1 MNLNPLIQKNLLE
14 HKEIFNQLSKLYK
27 NNNLPNKILL
37 SGEKGIGKSTLAYH
51 LINSILSENEEQPYD
66 FENNKINYQN
76 KSYKLLQNKS
86 NPNFYL
92 IDVSEDKKN
101 IDINQIRILIL
112 NLNKTSFNQ
121 KKRFVLIDNIELLN
135 VNSIN
140 ALLKILEEPNENIN
154 FILINNNKKVLP
166 TLKSRCLNFKVLLT
180 KDQSI
185 KVINQ
190 LLKDDIS
197 NVVNNELFDN
207 YVTPGK
213 LLKIIKLSKEY
224 DIDLINF
231 DLKTILKTIIR
242 DKIYKKDKS
251 LIEIVY
257 SFIELYFRT
266 NISTENVNLIK
277 SYRYFLE
284 KINNNKIYKKDK
296 SIIEIIYSFIE
307 LYFRNNISS
316 KNISLLKSYH
326 YFLKKINNT
335 KIFNLDEETLLM
347 EFEDKILD
355 G

>member
-1 MNLNPLIQKNLLE
+1 MNINPSTQTNLYE
-14 HKEIFNQLSKLYK
+14 HKEIFNQLFKLYK

-166 TLKSRCLNFKVLLT
+166 TLKSRCLNFKVFLT
-180 KDQSI
+180 KDQSVKI
-185 KVINQ
+185 INELLNDDINNVINRE
-190 LLKDDIS
+190 LL
-197 NVVNNELFDN
+197 DN
-207 YVTPGK
+207 YITPGK
-213 LLKIIKLSKEY
+213 ILKIIKISQEY
-224 DIDLINF
+224 KFNLFDF
-231 DLKTILKTIIR
+231 DLKTTLNTII
-242 DKIYKKDKS
+242 KDK
-251 LIEIVY
+251 L
-257 SFIELYFRT
+257 
-266 NISTENVNLIK
+266 
-277 SYRYFLE
+277 
-284 KINNNKIYKKDK
+284 YKKDK
-296 SIIEIIYSFIE
+296 SISEIIYSLIE
-307 LYFRNNISS
+307 LFFRNNISI
-316 KNISLLKSYH
+316 KNISLLKSYR
-326 YFLKKINNT
+326 YFLKKIIST
-335 KIFNLDEETLLM
+335 KIYNLDEETLFM
-347 EFEDKILD
+347 EFNDKILN